1 MGRMI
6 EYTRTDGQR
15 LQAYLAEADPV
26 AGPVRGAVVLC
37 QEWWGL
43 NAYMRDVA
51 ERHAQAG
58 FHALVPDLYHG
69 QITTDPIEAQDLM
82 IHVIYRKAAAQELRG
97 AVCHLKERLHSESGK
112 VAIVGYSS
120 GSALALLTLC
130 ASPEVDAGVLWYG
143 YPPLEYMEAERIT
156 APVLAHWADEDAFF
170 RQDFIRDHEALLRSH
185 GVRYTGYHYPAPHA
199 FANETA
205 QGPGPGRM
213 SQMRYDPAWARI
225 AWDRTMAFL
234 GAELRPE
241 RPLRRLLTG

>member
-15 LQAYLAEADPV
+15 LQAYLAEADPA

-43 NAYMRDVA
+43 NAHMRDVA

-58 FHALVPDLYHG
+58 FHALVPDLYRG
-69 QITTDPIEAQDLM
+69 RVTTDPIEAQDLM
-82 IHVIYRKAAAQELRG
+82 VHVNYREAAAQELRG
-97 AVCHLKERLHSESGK
+97 AVRHLKAHLRSESGR
-112 VAIVGYSS
+112 VAIIGYGS

-130 ASPEVDAGVLWYG
+130 AAPEVDAGVLWYG
-143 YPPLEYMEAERIT
+143 YPPLEYVAAERIT

-170 RQDFIRDHEALLRSH
+170 RQDFTRDHEALLRRH
-185 GVRYTGYHYPAPHA
+185 GVRYTGCHYPTRHA

-205 QGPGPGRM
+205 QGLGPGPM
-213 SQMRYDPAWARI
+213 SQMRHDPVWARV
-225 AWDRTMAFL
+225 AWDRTMVFL
-234 GAELRPE
+234 GAELGPE
-241 RPLRRLLTG
+241 RPPRRTPPG